1 MLKANNISN
10 MADGRLKQEYL
21 DSMGTA
27 LLINGLQLCKE
38 FMENQ
43 RQQQQKAT
51 QT

>member
-1 MLKANNISN
+1 

-38 FMENQ
+38 IHGKSE
-43 RQQQQKAT
+43 AT
-51 QT
+51 ATKGHSNIIKV